1 MYTNNNFYRR
11 FVRDYGRIARSF
23 VNLIKAGVVFD
34 FNGACLETFKELKTR
49 LTFLELLR
57 YYDPK
62 LSCRIETDALDGV
75 IAGILSQLYS
85 DIE

>member
-34 FNGACLETFKELKTR
+34 FNGIYLNFFKKLKTR
-49 LTFLELLR
+49 LIFLELLR

-62 LSCRIETDALDGV
+62 LPCRIETDASDGV

-85 DIE
+85 DIK